1 MNKKNEYWQILF
13 IVIVTNLFCIF
24 VFCFTAFADE
34 TDSSQIRKLN
44 MSISC
49 NGNALDTAYDNIFY
63 LNSPVLVG
71 FPDNVEDIEEDVRV
85 VIEEIKNANAGKEPE
100 IVTNT
105 YYGKAT
111 WNGSSFSAYEEMGE
125 QYFNLSPNENDTTNL
140 VAFKFECVKSYKILI
155 DGVIKDIINITYMSS
170 PYQFIFDKTA
180 PEIIRTDN
188 KDFSTATAQGSG
200 ASFKV
205 SDSTGIKSI
214 ELLRNSNIIDSV
226 SMNSD
231 KRIVEYEY
239 DVSLFK
245 ENSKTDELKLIAT
258 DLADNVNEY
267 IMNYEIDSEPPVISL
282 SGVSAGETLKDGL
295 ITAGDCKVMVT
306 SKENCPKQNVFYK
319 CLYSDGSGNTK
330 CLEDLTGGYES
341 EAIIERTYTEDGVYD
356 IVTFSY
362 DESGNYSETLRISF
376 GIDKGAPIVSLDNV
390 INEHIYNEPVCIY
403 ATVKELF
410 FEGVNAN
417 LEAVLKDKSG
427 ERKLDVSPF
436 AIGAKTNRN
445 VYTFSMDGSYTVTL
459 TAKDIVGRE
468 SKTSCKFV
476 IDRTAPIIEITK
488 GGNGAESDFTN
499 VYEGTTTVL
508 SKRPTFNIATFD
520 ETSEY
525 DICAVLYKKGSDGNY
540 REEKR
545 ENVVSIGREA
555 AFPIEVTS
563 EGEYTLKVSLIDKAL
578 NVSEKTVSFIV
589 DEEPPVIGYIDAFNE
604 KYLKYF
610 TLPESMKD
618 YITDATKVK
627 YKAYLNSK
635 EVSSVDL
642 KKDGKYILQIV
653 AKDEAGNTSEAVS
666 AFIVDNTLPKVIV
679 HGIENGGNVKK
690 DEVVKLTLFDEN
702 DFFKSVSVNGEEM
715 NIDDRKEVSIKAQDY
730 GDYDISVVAADYAGN
745 EITEVVKM
753 QCALSD
759 NPFKVTIDDTDI
771 KTLTKND
778 VKIRESF
785 FDTYGS
791 LKILAISSII
801 ALPVLIFA
809 LYRFVDTKKNKG

>member
-1 MNKKNEYWQILF
+1 MSKIKEYWQILF
-13 IVIVTNLFCIF
+13 IVVLTNMFCII
-24 VFCFTAFADE
+24 VFSMTVFADE
-34 TDSSQIRKLN
+34 TNTLEARKLN
-44 MSISC
+44 MNITI
-49 NGNALDTAYDNIFY
+49 NDNLLEHTDNNIYY
-63 LNSPVLVG
+63 LNNSVKLS
-71 FPDNVEDIEEDVRV
+71 FPESINNIEEDV
-85 VIEEIKNANAGKEPE
+85 NAIIDELKANHGGAEPE
-100 IVTNT
+100 VVTDS
-105 YYGKAT
+105 YFAKSM
-111 WNGSSFSAYEEMGE
+111 WNGSSFQAYEEMGD
-125 QYFNLSPNENDTTNL
+125 LSTTYSIGENDASL
-140 VAFKFECVKSYKILI
+140 LIAVKYKCMKSYKILFNGKTERTI
-155 DGVIKDIINITYMSS
+155 DITYISS
-170 PYQFIFDKTA
+170 PYQITLDNVA
-180 PEIIRTDN
+180 PQITRTDGN
-188 KDFSTATAQGSG
+188 NYSAGATEGSV
-200 ASFKV
+200 ATFNV
-205 SDSTGIKSI
+205 SDETGIKSI
-214 ELLRNSNIIDSV
+214 ELLRNNKIIDSV
-226 SMNSD
+226 SMSLD
-231 KRIVEYEY
+231 KRMVEYDY

-245 ENSKTDELKLIAT
+245 ENNISDELKIIAT
-258 DLADNVNEY
+258 DLAGNKNEY
-267 IMNYEIDSEPPVISL
+267 IMNYLIDSQSPEISL
-282 SGVSAGETLKDGL
+282 SGYSDKETLMDGS
-295 ITAGDCKVMVT
+295 IMSGDCKITVV
-306 SKENCPKQNVFYK
+306 SKENCLKQNVFYK

-376 GIDKGAPIVSLDNV
+376 GIDKGAPVVSLDNV

-445 VYTFSMDGSYTVTL
+445 VYTFSTDGSYTVTL

-488 GGNGAESDFTN
+488 GENGAKSDFTN

-525 DICAVLYKKGSDGNY
+525 DICAVLYKKGSDGSY

-690 DEVVKLTLFDEN
+690 DEVVRLTLFDDN

-715 NIDDRKEVSIKAQDY
+715 SIDDRKEVSIKANDY

>member
-1 MNKKNEYWQILF
+1 MSKIKEYWQILF
-13 IVIVTNLFCIF
+13 IVVLTNLFCII
-24 VFCFTAFADE
+24 VFSMTVFADE
-34 TDSSQIRKLN
+34 TNALEARKLN
-44 MSISC
+44 MNITI
-49 NGNALDTAYDNIFY
+49 NDNLLEHTDDNIYY
-63 LNSPVLVG
+63 LNNSVKLS
-71 FPDNVEDIEEDVRV
+71 FPESINNIEEDV
-85 VIEEIKNANAGKEPE
+85 NAIIDELKANHGGAEPE
-100 IVTNT
+100 VVTDS
-105 YYGKAT
+105 YFAKSI
-111 WNGSSFSAYEEMGE
+111 WNGSSFQAYEEMGD
-125 QYFNLSPNENDTTNL
+125 LSTTYSIGENDASL
-140 VAFKFECVKSYKILI
+140 LIAVKYKCMKSYKILFNGKTERTI
-155 DGVIKDIINITYMSS
+155 DITYISS
-170 PYQFIFDKTA
+170 PYQITLDNVA
-180 PEIIRTDN
+180 PQITRTDGN
-188 KDFSTATAQGSG
+188 NYSAGATEGSV
-200 ASFKV
+200 ATFNV
-205 SDSTGIKSI
+205 SDETGIKSI
-214 ELLRNSNIIDSV
+214 ELLRNNKIIDSV
-226 SMNSD
+226 SMSLD
-231 KRIVEYEY
+231 KRMVEYDY

-245 ENSKTDELKLIAT
+245 ENNISDELKIIAT
-258 DLADNVNEY
+258 DLAGNKNEY
-267 IMNYEIDSEPPVISL
+267 IMNYLIDSQSPEISL
-282 SGVSAGETLKDGL
+282 SGYSDKETLMDGS
-295 ITAGDCKVMVT
+295 IMSGDCKITVV
-306 SKENCPKQNVFYK
+306 SKENCLKQNVFYK

-445 VYTFSMDGSYTVTL
+445 VYTFSTDGSYTVTL
-459 TAKDIVGRE
+459 TAKDIVGRD

-488 GGNGAESDFTN
+488 GENGAESDFTN
-499 VYEGTTTVL
+499 VDEGTTTVL

-690 DEVVKLTLFDEN
+690 DEVVRLTLFDDN

-715 NIDDRKEVSIKAQDY
+715 SIDDRKEVSIKANDY